1 MPQVTRTLGLNYRQV
16 ADRCEPSQRLGDLTL
31 MGGLPQAHGD
41 GRPYPLKT
49 LLIMV
54 VSRSP
59 RKPNASDELSTYT
72 QMHTSANTES
82 GQGHLNSQ
90 PFIVEL
96 VARLDRSLRWKPH
109 SHR

>member
-1 MPQVTRTLGLNYRQV
+1 MPQVTWTLGLNYRQA
-16 ADRCEPSQRLGDLTL
+16 ADRCEPSQRLGDLTR

-49 LLIMV
+49 WLIKV
-54 VSRSP
+54 VLRSP
-59 RKPNASDELSTYT
+59 RKPNANDEFSTHT
-72 QMHTSANTES
+72 QMYTSANTQS
-82 GQGHLNSQ
+82 GQGRLNAQ

-96 VARLDRSLRWKPH
+96 VARLDRSLRWKLH